1 MIISATTATLSWHS
15 GADKWRKLNLRFHT
29 SLFIM
34 IIIDPIIIIIKIII
48 IIVMII
54 VIIVVV
60 ILISIIITLRLIN
73 GGSSN
78 STSTR
83 YSSPTWS
90 TSVKFTRFFSMIAK
104 KNYAVCPE
112 SFGVLIGIFDI
123 FLASRL
129 RSDIAI
135 TFPILFMIFT
145 HGFYRRGCK
154 KKRYVAWLL
163 ERLRDMIRVSVF
175 EKRLCDLRRGYT
187 IWGEVTWFEE
197 GLLGFSRGYKMKR
210 EVAWRN
216 DRLHHLR
223 RGCVTFWEVVWHLE
237 RVCDLKGGGWCDFQE
252 RMWKYE
258 V

>member
-1 MIISATTATLSWHS
+1 MEEAQTPLPLGIHHQH
-15 GADKWRKLNLRFHT
+15 DPHQLNSHVF
-29 SLFIM
+29 SQWSQK
-34 IIIDPIIIIIKIII
+34 KI
-48 IIVMII
+48 
-54 VIIVVV
+54 
-60 ILISIIITLRLIN
+60 
-73 GGSSN
+73 
-78 STSTR
+78 
-83 YSSPTWS
+83 
-90 TSVKFTRFFSMIAK
+90 
-104 KNYAVCPE
+104 YAVCTE

-216 DRLHHLR
+216 DRLIIWGEVAWHLER
-223 RGCVTFWEVVWHLE
+223 LCGIWRGCVTW
-237 RVCDLKGGGWCDFQE
+237 RGGGWCDFQE